1 MDEAQAKSEW
11 LIKALICR
19 YRLAVCAER
28 LLRSAEMCGIL
39 REVNSQGG
47 RMEKVNVTCRLDA
60 DDVAFLDKLAE
71 TTDRDRSYLIKQAVA
86 EFISLQ
92 KWQIEE
98 IEAAIVE
105 ADAGKF
111 LSDAELRK
119 LFKELRG

>member
-1 MDEAQAKSEW
+1 
-11 LIKALICR
+11 
-19 YRLAVCAER
+19 
-28 LLRSAEMCGIL
+28 
-39 REVNSQGG
+39 
-47 RMEKVNVTCRLDA
+47 MEKVNVTCRLDA

-86 EFISLQ
+86 DFISLQ